1 MTRSPGL
8 PCCSHR
14 KESILII
21 PVILAGGSGTRL
33 WPLSR
38 DLNPKQLLKLNGD
51 RTMLQQTVQRVIGFE
66 GMQAPLVIC
75 NEKQKHLVAQQLRD
89 IRIRNS
95 GIFLEPMGRNTAPA
109 VAVAALKA
117 LSMSLES
124 MILVLPADH
133 LIQDEEKFHQAL
145 AVAAEFASDGNLVT
159 FGIVPDRPET
169 GYGYIR
175 KGRGVP
181 FAPEFGIG
189 DDISVFAIDRFVEK
203 PDFETAR
210 SYVNSGEYCWNSGMF
225 MFRSASVLEEMK
237 NHVPEIV
244 TACQEAYNHGKT
256 DQEFFSLDKDAFSK
270 CPSDS
275 IDYAVM
281 EKTELGVMIP
291 LDAGWDD
298 LGSWEAMW
306 NVSEKDL
313 SGNVFY
319 GDVIGFDVNDCYIH
333 AQDRLV
339 TAYGIN
345 DLVVVE
351 SADALL
357 VTSLSKTQGVKKIVD
372 TLKASNRREAVSHK
386 NQPQPWGAMET
397 IDRGNGFYVRRIT
410 VRPGIT
416 FSFPSHP
423 YASLQWIPLDG
434 VATLSLGEESK
445 RLEAKDAITIL
456 PKLNVKL
463 ENKGPTPFIFLEIL
477 PGGPKEKDHF
487 TVD

>member
-1 MTRSPGL
+1 M
-8 PCCSHR
+8 
-14 KESILII
+14 II

-51 RTMLQQTVQRVIGFE
+51 RTMLQQTVQRVAGFE

-75 NEKQKHLVAQQLRD
+75 NEKQKYLVAQQLRD
-89 IRIRNS
+89 IRVRNS
-95 GIFLEPMGRNTAPA
+95 GIFLEPKGRNTAPA

-124 MILVLPADH
+124 LILILPADH

-169 GYGYIR
+169 GYGYIK

-181 FAPEFGIG
+181 VAQEFGIG

-210 SYVNSGEYCWNSGMF
+210 TYVNSGEYCWNSGMF
-225 MFRSASVLEEMK
+225 MFRSASVLDEMK
-237 NHVPEIV
+237 RQVPDIV
-244 TACQEAYNHGKT
+244 TACQEAIHKGKA
-256 DQEFFSLDKDAFSK
+256 DQDFFCLDTEAFSK

-281 EKTELGVMIP
+281 EKTDRGVMIP

-319 GDVIGFDVNDCYIH
+319 GDVIGFDVNDSYIH

-351 SADALL
+351 SADAVL
-357 VTSLSKTQGVKKIVD
+357 VASLSKTQGVKKIVD

-386 NQPQPWGAMET
+386 NQPHAWGSMET
-397 IDRGNGFYVRRIT
+397 IDLSHAYHVRRIT

-416 FSFPSHP
+416 FSFTSHP

-434 VATLSLGEESK
+434 VATLTMDEESK
-445 RLEAKDAITIL
+445 RFEPNAAVTIQSRL
-456 PKLNVKL
+456 HVQL
-463 ENKGPTPFIFLEIL
+463 ENKGPAPFIFLEIL
-477 PGGPKEKDHF
+477 PGAPKEKDHF
-487 TVD
+487 TGP

>member
-1 MTRSPGL
+1 M
-8 PCCSHR
+8 
-14 KESILII
+14 II

-38 DLNPKQLLKLNGD
+38 DLNPKQLLRLNSD
-51 RTMLQQTVQRVIGFE
+51 QTMLQQTVMRVTGFD

-89 IRIRNS
+89 IRVRNS
-95 GIFLEPMGRNTAPA
+95 GIFLEPTGRNTAPA

-117 LSMSLES
+117 LTLSLES
-124 MILVLPADH
+124 LILILPADH

-145 AVAAEFASDGNLVT
+145 AVAADFAVDGNLVT

-181 FAPEFGIG
+181 VAQGPGESE
-189 DDISVFAIDRFVEK
+189 DISVFAIDKFVEK
-203 PDFETAR
+203 PYIETAR
-210 SYVNSGEYCWNSGMF
+210 AYVNSGEYCWNSGMF
-225 MFRSASVLEEMK
+225 MFRSASILDEMK
-237 NHVPEIV
+237 RHVPDIV
-244 TACQEAYNHGKT
+244 TACQEAFHKGKT
-256 DQEFFSLDKDAFSK
+256 GQDFFCLDKEAFSR

-281 EKTELGVMIP
+281 EKTDRGIMIP

-298 LGSWEAMW
+298 LGSWEALW

-339 TAYGIN
+339 TAYGVN

-351 SADALL
+351 SADAVL
-357 VTSLSKTQGVKKIVD
+357 VASLSKTQGVKKIVD

-386 NQPQPWGAMET
+386 NQPQPWGTMET
-397 IDRGNGFYVRRIT
+397 VDSAHAYHVRRIT

-423 YASLQWIPLDG
+423 YASLRWIPLDG
-434 VATLSLGEESK
+434 VSTLTIGDASK
-445 RLEAKDAITIL
+445 RFENNEAAVIL
-456 PKLNVKL
+456 PKQPVKL
-463 ENKGPTPFIFLEIL
+463 ENKGPAPFIFLEIL
-477 PGGPKEKDHF
+477 PGNPKETDHF
-487 TVD
+487 TGP